1 MNFGT
6 ENVPTWALP
15 YLINRDLDDI
25 SDDEIDQIKNWMNH
39 AGIREVFCP
48 DDEEEP
54 HFTWNPP
61 FGLACNVILCPV
73 EYV

>member
-1 MNFGT
+1 MYIG
-6 ENVPTWALP
+6 ELEVPTWALP
-15 YLINRDLDDI
+15 YLINGDLDDI
-25 SDDEIDQIKNWMNH
+25 SDDELDQIKNWMKR

-48 DDEEEP
+48 DESKES

-61 FGLACNVILCPV
+61 FGLACDVILCPV

>member
-6 ENVPTWALP
+6 EKVPTWALP
-15 YLINRDLDDI
+15 YLINGDLDDI

-48 DDEEEP
+48 GDDEEP
-54 HFTWNPP
+54 YFTWSPP
-61 FGLACNVILCPV
+61 FGLACDVIICPV